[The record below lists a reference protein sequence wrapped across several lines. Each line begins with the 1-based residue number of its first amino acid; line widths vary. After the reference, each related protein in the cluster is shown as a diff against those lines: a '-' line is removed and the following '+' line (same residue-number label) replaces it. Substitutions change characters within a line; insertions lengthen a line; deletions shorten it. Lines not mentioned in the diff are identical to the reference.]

1 MYALVD
7 CNNFFVSCERVFRPL
22 LEGRP
27 VVVLSNNDGCVVARS
42 NESKA
47 MGIKMGTPFYQVKH
61 LVEQGRL
68 VACSSNY
75 ILYGDLSDRVMSILA
90 DAVPKIEIYSID
102 EAFLVM
108 DGLSSERTVDI
119 CRELVGRIRK
129 WVGIP
134 VSIGV
139 APTKTLAKIASHFA
153 KKYRGYKGVCVIDS
167 DSKRMKALELTPI
180 GDVWG
185 VGRRNVVKMLDSGVR
200 TAADFV
206 SRPEEWVDRNFAVP
220 GVRTWKELQ
229 GTVCLAEELPDR
241 RKSICTSRSFADM
254 IDTEDAIA
262 VKVADFAAHCARKLR
277 EEGTAASNVTTFL
290 RTNRFRNDLAQYCP
304 EVTVTLPVAANSTY
318 EIVSA
323 SLRALKMIFRPGYQY
338 KKAGVVVDGI
348 VDYGSVQG
356 VIFDFDDSMRHRH
369 DVLSSVMDAVNENRR
384 FSQAGIGQP
393 GQPSLSGD
401 GMNSRRRHMTGR
413 DVIGLAS
420 QHLGHFA
427 DGIRSEHRSRLYS
440 TDFKDILEIH

>member
-7 CNNFFVSCERVFRPL
+7 CNNFFVSCERVFRPQ

-185 VGRRNVVKMLDSGVR
+185 IGRRQGPKLEQAGVH
-200 TAADFV
+200 TAWDFV
-206 SRPEEWVDRNFAVP
+206 QKSEAWVRRLCAVT

-229 GTVCLAEELPDR
+229 GYSCIPNDDMPQK
-241 RKSICTSRSFADM
+241 KSICTSRSFAD
-254 IDTEDAIA
+254 EGL
-262 VKVADFAAHCARKLR
+262 ADLVQMEEALANFAASCSEKLKR
-277 EEGTAASNVTTFL
+277 QHSCCGGVTVFAYTSRFRTDIPAHTIYENVTLQVPTNDQQELIQIVLSAL
-290 RTNRFRNDLAQYCP
+290 RRNWIDKA
-304 EVTVTLPVAANSTY
+304 
-318 EIVSA
+318 
-323 SLRALKMIFRPGYQY
+323 MFFY
-338 KKAGVVVDGI
+338 KKAGVIVWDITADTAVQTALFDHVDRGKQAALAKAI
-348 VDYGSVQG
+348 ENIKIKNGRDAVRVAVQG
-356 VIFDFDDSMRHRH
+356 TDRCAHLKREHLSRHY
-369 DVLSSVMDAVNENRR
+369 
-384 FSQAGIGQP
+384 
-393 GQPSLSGD
+393 
-401 GMNSRRRHMTGR
+401 TT
-413 DVIGLAS
+413 
-420 QHLGHFA
+420 
-427 DGIRSEHRSRLYS
+427 RL
-440 TDFKDILEIH
+440 DEIIKVKA